1 MILVLR
7 NIFQVTSTGILVT
20 IMETPTGVTVV
31 THMTINIT
39 ANTMEWIQ
47 CIMNRDTM
55 DLIHISTQKCT
66 ATMDNIDHTTSMAF
80 KMRKIHSTENTLTT
94 ENMLTTKN
102 THTTLK
108 AIGLIMA
115 LQVMD
120 TSLLLIMAK
129 DGLMVHMAL
138 SH

>member
-7 NIFQVTSTGILVT
+7 DIFQVMSTGMLAT
-20 IMETPTGVTVV
+20 IMETPTGTVV
-31 THMTINIT
+31 TQVTIIST
-39 ANTMEWIQ
+39 ANTTMEWIQ
-47 CIMNRDTM
+47 CIMSRDTM
-55 DLIHISTQKCT
+55 DLIHITTQKCT
-66 ATMDNIDHTTSMAF
+66 ATMDMVDHTTSMAF
-80 KMRKIHSTENTLTT
+80 LLRKIHSTENTDTM
-94 ENMLTTKN
+94 ENTDTTKN

-108 AIGLIMA
+108 AIGLIMV

-120 TSLLLIMAK
+120 TSLLLITVK